1 MDFVKNL
8 YRYKRLRHIAV
19 GRHLLH
25 DIAFSVHGLFCM
37 EDKGL
42 PRARLLRIVADLP
55 NSIARHLMFQLST
68 SSRCFCCGSFPS
80 APHRGHVPIVVRR
93 LARFPGASRHSCS
106 HSRHRC
112 SHSQTRHRHSRS
124 HGFCPFSSSV
134 RCHCMNNSSVG
145 YMFFSR
151 HWRSSQEVSGGQRW
165 CWVKMCS
172 SLILRSFMR

>member
-68 SSRCFCCGSFPS
+68 SSRGFCCGSFPS
-80 APHRGHVPIVVRR
+80 APHRGHVPIVVRQNNFKTNVNIDR
-93 LARFPGASRHSCS
+93 KPRPDVRKDARGIVIRIRIRHTAIRIRAAARPKD
-106 HSRHRC
+106 HTG
-112 SHSQTRHRHSRS
+112 QAAALVEVIVV
-124 HGFCPFSSSV
+124 V
-134 RCHCMNNSSVG
+134 RG
-145 YMFFSR
+145 
-151 HWRSSQEVSGGQRW
+151 
-165 CWVKMCS
+165 
-172 SLILRSFMR
+172 L

>member
-8 YRYKRLRHIAV
+8 YRYKRLRHVAV

-42 PRARLLRIVADLP
+42 TSRARLLRIVADLP

-68 SSRCFCCGSFPS
+68 STRCFCCGSFPS

-112 SHSQTRHRHSRS
+112 LHSQTRHRHSRS
-124 HGFCPFSSSV
+124 HCCTRDRPRGLWETLYQAAKLLIL
-134 RCHCMNNSSVG
+134 G
-145 YMFFSR
+145 
-151 HWRSSQEVSGGQRW
+151 
-165 CWVKMCS
+165 VKMAGRYTKS
-172 SLILRSFMR
+172 QNDIAMMPPSTVQAQSIQSH